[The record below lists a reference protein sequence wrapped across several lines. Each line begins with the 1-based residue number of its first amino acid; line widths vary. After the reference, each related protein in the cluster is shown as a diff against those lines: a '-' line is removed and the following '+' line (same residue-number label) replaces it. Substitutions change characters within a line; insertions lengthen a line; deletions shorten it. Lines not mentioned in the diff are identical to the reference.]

1 MVNLQ
6 NKVIYVIKKYYHL
19 PGTCW
24 DGRFNGA
31 PLPSGGYTHNK
42 KSPFARAFFIMRVI
56 HFIILK
62 NPQRVY

>member
-31 PLPSGGYTHNK
+31 PLPSGGYTYIK
-42 KSPFARAFFIMRVI
+42 KALLQGLFLLCALFI
-56 HFIILK
+56 L
-62 NPQRVY
+62 